1 MGKLKFQTPTGMHD
15 ILPEDQAYYQKIF
28 ETVKKFFDYYDY
40 SRIETPI
47 LESADLFIR
56 SIGENTDIVEK
67 EMYSFKTKGGDA
79 VVMRPEGTAPTMRA
93 YFQNG
98 MVSMPQPVKLWY
110 YGPFFRYE
118 RPQAGRYR
126 QFFQFGSEVI
136 GDSDSL
142 FDTQTIIIL
151 YNILEDLKIKN
162 LIIRINSIG
171 DENCRGE
178 YKKAL
183 AKFLKN
189 KKTDLCKDCQNRS
202 KTNVLRVLDCK
213 NPKCREIIAQ
223 APQTMD
229 FLCEDCKTHLKEVL
243 EYLDELKIPY
253 ILDPFLVRGLDYYTK
268 TVFEVE
274 IQDNAGGRQEALAG
288 GGRYD
293 ILGKAIAGEIVPAC
307 GMAVGVERII
317 QKMKENNV
325 DVSTKKTAEVFLAQI
340 GPIAKKRGMAIMEEF
355 RRANM
360 KVAECFSKDSLK
372 FQLAKANKLGIKN
385 VVIIGQKEAIQNIA
399 IIRNMETGK
408 QSEIP
413 QEDIVKEIKKRI
425 KEED

>member
-1 MGKLKFQTPTGMHD
+1 MAKLKFQTPTGMHD
-15 ILPEDQAYYQKIF
+15 ILPEDQLYYQKIF
-28 ETVKKFFDYYDY
+28 DTAKKFFDYYDY

-47 LESADLFIR
+47 LESTDLFIH
-56 SIGENTDIVEK
+56 SVGENTDIVEK
-67 EMYSFKTKGGDA
+67 EMYSFKTKGGDM
-79 VVMRPEGTAPTMRA
+79 VVLRPEGTAPVMRA

-126 QFFQFGSEVI
+126 QFHQFGIEVI
-136 GDSDSL
+136 GDADPI
-142 FDTQTIIIL
+142 FDMQTIVIL
-151 YNILEDLKIKN
+151 YNILDDLKIKN
-162 LIIRINSIG
+162 LIVRINSIG

-183 AKFLKN
+183 SKFLKN
-189 KKTDLCKDCQNRS
+189 KKSELCRDCQNRA
-202 KTNVLRVLDCK
+202 KTNILRVLDCK
-213 NPKCREIIAQ
+213 NPKCREIVTQ
-223 APQTMD
+223 APQTID
-229 FLCEDCKTHLKEVL
+229 YLCEGCKNHLKEVL

-274 IQDNAGGRQEALAG
+274 TQDSEGLRQEALAG

-293 ILGKAIAGEIVPAC
+293 ILGKTIAGEAIPAC

-325 DVSTKKTAEVFLAQI
+325 DVSLKKTAEVFLAQI
-340 GPIAKKRGMAIMEEF
+340 GPIAKKRGMVIMEEF

-372 FQLAKANKLGIKN
+372 YQLAKANKLGINN

-425 KEED
+425 KGED

>member
-293 ILGKAIAGEIVPAC
+293 ILGKAIAG
-307 GMAVGVERII
+307 
-317 QKMKENNV
+317 
-325 DVSTKKTAEVFLAQI
+325 
-340 GPIAKKRGMAIMEEF
+340 
-355 RRANM
+355 
-360 KVAECFSKDSLK
+360 
-372 FQLAKANKLGIKN
+372 
-385 VVIIGQKEAIQNIA
+385 
-399 IIRNMETGK
+399 
-408 QSEIP
+408 
-413 QEDIVKEIKKRI
+413 
-425 KEED
+425 

>member
-15 ILPEDQAYYQKIF
+15 ILPEEQAYYQKVF
-28 ETVKKFFDYYDY
+28 ETIKKFFDYYDY
-40 SRIETPI
+40 NRIETPI
-47 LESADLFIR
+47 LESMDLFIR

-98 MVSMPQPVKLWY
+98 MISMPQPVKLWY

-136 GDSDSL
+136 GDSDPL

-162 LIIRINSIG
+162 LIVRINSIG

-183 AKFLKN
+183 TKFLKN
-189 KKTDLCKDCQNRS
+189 KKTDLCHDCQNRS

-229 FLCEDCKTHLKEVL
+229 YLCEDCKTHLKEVL

-274 IQDNAGGRQEALAG
+274 VQDNAGGRQEALAG

-293 ILGKAIAGEIVPAC
+293 ILGKAIAGEVVPAC

-325 DVSTKKTAEVFLAQI
+325 DVSTKKNIEVFLAQI

-355 RRANM
+355 RRSNM
-360 KVAECFSKDSLK
+360 RVAECFSKDSLK

>member
-15 ILPEDQAYYQKIF
+15 ILPEEQVYYQKVF

-40 SRIETPI
+40 NRIETPI
-47 LESADLFIR
+47 LESTDLFVR

-79 VVMRPEGTAPTMRA
+79 VVMRPEGTAPAMRA

-98 MVSMPQPVKLWY
+98 MVSLPQPVKLWY

-136 GDSDSL
+136 GDSDPL

-162 LIIRINSIG
+162 LIVRINSIG

-183 AKFLKN
+183 TKFLKN
-189 KKTDLCKDCQNRS
+189 KKSDLCRDCQNRS

-213 NPKCREIIAQ
+213 NPKCREVIVQ

-229 FLCEDCKTHLKEVL
+229 YLCEDCKTHLKEVL

-274 IQDNAGGRQEALAG
+274 IQDNNGGRQEALAG

-317 QKMKENNV
+317 QKMKESNV
-325 DVSTKKTAEVFLAQI
+325 DVSNKKNIEVFLAQI
-340 GPIAKKRGMAIMEEF
+340 GPIAKKRGMVIMEEF
-355 RRANM
+355 RRSNM

-408 QSEIP
+408 QAEIP

>member
-1 MGKLKFQTPTGMHD
+1 MSKLKFQTPTGMHD
-15 ILPEDQAYYQKIF
+15 ILPVEQAYYQRVF
-28 ETVKKFFDYYDY
+28 ETIKKFFDFYDY
-40 SRIETPI
+40 SRIDTPI
-47 LESADLFIR
+47 LEDVELFNR
-56 SIGENTDIVEK
+56 SVGEGTDIVEK
-67 EMYSFKTKGGDA
+67 EMFTLKTRGGDILA
-79 VVMRPEGTAPTMRA
+79 LRPEGTASIMRA

-126 QFFQFGSEVI
+126 QFHQFGAEII
-136 GDSDSL
+136 GDSDPL
-142 FDTQTIIIL
+142 FDVQIILIL

-162 LIIRINSIG
+162 LIVRINSIG
-171 DENCRGE
+171 DDECRGE

-183 AKFLKN
+183 SKFLKT
-189 KKTDLCKDCQNRS
+189 KKNNLCSDCQKRS
-202 KTNVLRVLDCK
+202 KTNILRVLDCK
-213 NPKCREIIAQ
+213 NPKCKEIVSQ

-229 FLCEDCKTHLKEVL
+229 FLCEGCKTHLKEVL

-274 IQDNAGGRQEALAG
+274 AQNSADGRQEALAG

-293 ILGKAIAGEIVPAC
+293 ILGKAIAGEAVPAC
-307 GMAVGVERII
+307 GMAVGIERII
-317 QKMKENNV
+317 QKMKENEV
-325 DVSTKKTAEVFLAQI
+325 EVSNYKKAEVFLAQI
-340 GPIAKKRGMAIMEEF
+340 GPMAKKRGVVIIEEF
-355 RRANM
+355 RKANM

-372 FQLAKANKLGIKN
+372 LQLAKASKMGIKN
-385 VVIIGQKEAIQNIA
+385 VLILGQKEAIQNIV

-408 QSEIP
+408 QSEVSQDEVI
-413 QEDIVKEIKKRI
+413 KEIKKRI
-425 KEED
+425 KED